1 VRTHEEWH
9 KLTVPQ
15 LVNECAKRGVQ
26 IKSKAKKAEVV
37 QALLDFDQAQAKAAA
52 LAKAPAAPRGTP
64 VRVVHDANIF
74 QTARTP
80 PSSVVSPPARI
91 HAPPPLSPLPSPPA
105 FFKKQAQ
112 QQQQQ
117 QRNVPATAPQTRV
130 APPSPA
136 RSAPTSF
143 TPVAASRTV
152 GSFFKSNSP
161 KTVAPPL
168 PTFDDDDD
176 EDDDAPAASATTLR
190 KSATRGVSPARTPV
204 RKTAARDEIAEAEQA
219 AHRSRLAKIAA
230 FVLAVVFFAVALGWA
245 MTDRDPVVTAALQLL
260 NDAKG
265 AHRCDNVTKS
275 AFTWG
280 ELLTELKLT
289 ELSEEEQTS
298 AKGRLAE
305 LAEFDDKLRFSA
317 MGEGNLTIGC
327 RLSLFASE
335 NWTSLS
341 VAAVVL
347 FAVGALVLR
356 RQQAK
361 WRAQRANALVREVFN
376 VLKAQAFSFQQGGAA
391 ESFIAA
397 VQLRDI
403 LLPDL
408 ADHGAFWEGVL
419 AQVQRNTC
427 VKTSGRYIGGAQ
439 TDVLEWVAPLAADH
453 AVEAFRSPT
462 RPDKNKD

>member
-1 VRTHEEWH
+1 MPTHEEWH

-15 LVNECAKRGVQ
+15 LTAECAKRGVQ

-52 LAKAPAAPRGTP
+52 LAKAPAVPRGTP

-105 FFKKQAQ
+105 FFK
-112 QQQQQ
+112 QQQQ
-117 QRNVPATAPQTRV
+117 QRSVPATAPQTRV

-136 RSAPTSF
+136 RSAAPTSF

-152 GSFFKSNSP
+152 GSFFKSSSP
-161 KTVAPPL
+161 KTVVPPL
-168 PTFDDDDD
+168 PTFDEDED
-176 EDDDAPAASATTLR
+176 EDDAPVVSATTPR
-190 KSATRGVSPARTPV
+190 KSATRGVSPARTAV
-204 RKTAARDEIAEAEQA
+204 RKTTARDEIAEAEQA

-230 FVLAVVFFAVALGWA
+230 LVLAVVFLAVALGWA
-245 MTDRDPVVTAALQLL
+245 MTDRDPVVTAALQKL

-265 AHRCDNVTKS
+265 ASRCDESVVFR
-275 AFTWG
+275 FTWAELLG
-280 ELLTELKLT
+280 ELSGEDFSEAKLKLSDLVDVDKST
-289 ELSEEEQTS
+289 GKDEVVS
-298 AKGRLAE
+298 AK
-305 LAEFDDKLRFSA
+305 
-317 MGEGNLTIGC
+317 GEGNLTIGC

-347 FAVGALVLR
+347 FAAGALLLR

-462 RPDKNKD
+462 RGPHT